1 MVSLTSSAVRA
12 STDDL
17 PHIPSPSAN
26 GEEHP
31 PAMPP
36 PLTALIVAPT
46 LEAGAADEGAV
57 DVARILAGAGH
68 HAVVVSCGGRLE
80 SALTE
85 CGAQFVRL
93 NAKSHNPFVISVNA
107 LTLLRLIRERRCDV
121 VHAHGR
127 APAWSALM
135 AARLAGVP
143 FLTTCYAGFREQN
156 MLKRWYNSV
165 MTRGDRVITA
175 SDPLAEMIVERHRI
189 PWERIS
195 VIHSSI
201 DLSSFD
207 PAAVNEERIRAA
219 RAAWGVK
226 GDVRVVLVAG
236 RMIRRKGHHVV
247 VQAARRL
254 KDMGLKNFLFVFDGE
269 DPGRS
274 RYSGQLWDLVLATN
288 TADVIR
294 MPGPPADVPACRA
307 AATVVLSAATQLE
320 GLQRALIEGMA
331 MERPVIA
338 SDLAAGPEAVLA
350 PPAVGEERMT
360 GLRFPAGDDAA
371 LAATLIRFFSYSDA
385 ARQAM
390 GRRARDW
397 VLTQFDRAT
406 AIDQTL
412 AVYAMVS
419 ASRRDR
425 AAAAQSSRK

>member
-1 MVSLTSSAVRA
+1 M
-12 STDDL
+12 
-17 PHIPSPSAN
+17 
-26 GEEHP
+26 
-31 PAMPP
+31 

-46 LEAGAADEGAV
+46 LEGGAADEGAV
-57 DVARILAGAGH
+57 DVARILADAGH
-68 HAVVVSCGGRLE
+68 RPIVVSYGGRLE
-80 SALTE
+80 RALAE

-93 NAKSHNPFVISVNA
+93 NARSHNPFVIAANA
-107 LTLLRLIRERRCDV
+107 ATLLRLIRERKCDV

-127 APAWSALM
+127 APAWSAFI
-135 AARLAGVP
+135 ASRLAGVP

-156 MLKRWYNSV
+156 LLKRWYNSV

-189 PWERIS
+189 PWERIA

-201 DLSSFD
+201 DLSPFD
-207 PAAVNEERIRAA
+207 PAGVSEERVRAA

-226 GDVRVVLVAG
+226 DETRVVLVAG

-254 KDMGLKNFLFVFDGE
+254 KEMGLKNVLFVFDGE

-274 RYSGQLWDLVLATN
+274 RYSGELWDLVLATN
-288 TADVIR
+288 TADLIR
-294 MPGPPADVPACRA
+294 MPGPPKDRPASRA
-307 AATVVLSAATQLE
+307 AASVILSAATQLE
-320 GLQRALIEGMA
+320 GLHRALIEGMA

-338 SDLAAGPEAVLA
+338 SNIAAGPEAVLA

-371 LAATLIRFFSYSDA
+371 LAATLVRFFSYTDP

-390 GRRARDW
+390 GRRAREW
-397 VLTQFDRAT
+397 VLQQFDRST

-412 AVYAMVS
+412 SVYALVVS
-419 ASRRDR
+419 P
-425 AAAAQSSRK
+425 AAQATGK